1 MNVPATIPRFKVER
15 MTTVPAQTKPAP
27 ETLLQRTLNAALNDI
42 GTDAAMAAIFHQ
54 ENGPL
59 VEHASRG
66 FTPRDVQAILRTL
79 STQRA
84 AALTPT
90 TQDPDGGRAIR
101 LRVITPGAK
110 SLLIIPL
117 RHVNTVYG
125 CLVIGRK
132 ENAAFSKKDKSQLE
146 QMCDGM
152 TKTLDREGLFN
163 TSVMLSRSYVT
174 QEPSPPQQT
183 GADLFPPMAKHFS
196 PELQEKIES
205 VLADAHEYVAYD
217 RAWAC
222 CYDPLAGNVEVL
234 GAAGDVKLDPKDAK
248 KDLKP
253 GQRLTL
259 DSSAAGWAVRH
270 RKPRVDHDL
279 ASTQGRFL
287 DHKHLFKDRFQSS
300 LVIPFFVKGQVGGTF
315 TLGSKDPQRYQTTD
329 ARTLEPIILKLAE
342 LLQAPAP
349 QAAAPSPTTDLD
361 GTAGPWPPIAVPS
374 EPIIRKQERQA
385 AIGEFSAFLA
395 TEIREPLASIR
406 SQLEEVTGEGI
417 LDFDPQTRVENAMR
431 DLIRIEA
438 ILNEILDFAK
448 PLELNRH
455 LCRIPEV
462 LESALVV
469 VGTDLEATR
478 IQVTKDYATI
488 IAPVRGDEA
497 KLQQTFLSI
506 FRNACEAM
514 SPGGHLHIQVSQHR
528 AGRGFE
534 VQILIKNDGVPIP
547 AEIVD
552 KVFEPFFTTK
562 SSGIGLGLPSVKKII
577 EEHGGSIAI
586 GSATGEGTTVTI
598 RLPGVSRGPA
608 FRHRGRGRRPAR
620 RPS

>member
-1 MNVPATIPRFKVER
+1 
-15 MTTVPAQTKPAP
+15 MTTPAAQTKPTP
-27 ETLLQRTLNAALNDI
+27 ETHLQRTLNAALNDI
-42 GTDAAMAAIFHQ
+42 ATDSTLAAIFHQ

-59 VEHASRG
+59 IEHAARG

-79 STQRA
+79 SAQAVTA
-84 AALTPT
+84 STPAG
-90 TQDPDGGRAIR
+90 QDPDGGRALR
-101 LRVITPGAK
+101 LKLITPGAK
-110 SLLIIPL
+110 SMLGIPL
-117 RHVNTVYG
+117 QHLNRVYG
-125 CLVIGRK
+125 YLIIGRK
-132 ENAAFSKKDKSQLE
+132 EGAAFSKKEKSILDQASE
-146 QMCDGM
+146 NI
-152 TKTLDREGLFN
+152 TKALDREGLFN
-163 TSVMLSRSYVT
+163 TNVVMSRPYVS
-174 QEPSPPQQT
+174 QEPVPAQPPP
-183 GADLFPPMAKHFS
+183 AELFPSMTTHFS
-196 PELQEKIES
+196 PELQTKIEAA
-205 VLADAHEYVAYD
+205 LNEANQFVAYD

-222 CYDPLAGNVEVL
+222 HYDPLAGNVEVL
-234 GAAGDVKLDPKDAK
+234 GVTGDSKSDQKDGR

-287 DHKHLFKDRFQSS
+287 DHKHLFKDGFLSS
-300 LVIPFFVKGQVGGTF
+300 LVVPFFVRGQVGGTF
-315 TLGSKDPQRYQTTD
+315 TLGSKEPQRYQATD
-329 ARTLEPIILKLAE
+329 ARTLEPIILKLAD
-342 LLQAPAP
+342 LLQAPAAP
-349 QAAAPSPTTDLD
+349 AALPAPI
-361 GTAGPWPPIAVPS
+361 TAAGEPAALQPLVPVSS

-406 SQLEEVTGEGI
+406 AQLEEVTGEGI

-455 LCRIPEV
+455 LCRIPEI
-462 LESALVV
+462 LETALIV
-469 VGTDLEATR
+469 VGTDLEVTR
-478 IQVTKDYATI
+478 IQVTKDYSTI
-488 IAPVRGDEA
+488 IAPVRADEA
-497 KLQQTFLSI
+497 KLQQAFLSI

-514 SPGGHLHIQVSQHR
+514 VPGGHLHIQVSQHR
-528 AGRGFE
+528 AGKGIE
-534 VQILIKNDGVPIP
+534 VQILIKNDGSPIP

-562 SSGIGLGLPSVKKII
+562 RSGIGLGLPTVKKIV

-586 GSATGEGTTVTI
+586 GSAPGEGTTVTI

-608 FRHRGRGRRPAR
+608 FRHRGRSRRPPRRPA
-620 RPS
+620 